1 MEKYLEKLQ
10 NLIFVFSFNYSTLIQ
25 FLRLAYMDIHVE
37 KPISVPV
44 LIPPQ
49 DSCLLLA
56 TLGIGPRIQA
66 CWNWWEGEIH
76 VLIFKIRRGTP
87 EGSAWPRGEKAGFGG
102 H

>member
-1 MEKYLEKLQ
+1 
-10 NLIFVFSFNYSTLIQ
+10 
-25 FLRLAYMDIHVE
+25 MDIHVE

-66 CWNWWEGEIH
+66 CWNWWEGRIH
-76 VLIFKIRRGTP
+76 VLIFKIRRGTLG
-87 EGSAWPRGEKAGFGG
+87 GSVSLRREKAGFSG